1 MNPKHMNPKHLNP
14 EHLNPEHLNIAYDE
28 LMTWGP
34 RLGEPLLPRIL
45 ERIPEISFE
54 MAIEL
59 EAKCGKA
66 QRLANELCERAHAG
80 ELAQSQVQK
89 LLLEQF
95 AWVDAVNLSHAFSQG
110 MYYAWHG

>member
-1 MNPKHMNPKHLNP
+1 MNPKHLNP

-59 EAKCGKA
+59 EVECGKA
-66 QRLANELCERAHAG
+66 QRLVNEFCERAYAG

-95 AWVDAVNLSHAFSQG
+95 AWVNAVNLSHAISQG
-110 MYYAWHG
+110 MYFAWHG

>member
-1 MNPKHMNPKHLNP
+1 MQAAY
-14 EHLNPEHLNIAYDE
+14 LNIAYDE

-45 ERIPEISFE
+45 ERIPEIGLE

-59 EAKCGKA
+59 EAECSKA
-66 QRLANELCERAHAG
+66 QRLANELCERSYAG
-80 ELAQSQVQK
+80 ELTQSQVQK

>member
-1 MNPKHMNPKHLNP
+1 MNLDHLN
-14 EHLNPEHLNIAYDE
+14 LDHLNIAYDE

-45 ERIPEISFE
+45 ERIPEIGLE
-54 MAIEL
+54 MATEL
-59 EAKCGKA
+59 EAECGKA
-66 QRLANELCERAHAG
+66 QRLANELCERSYAG
-80 ELAQSQVQK
+80 ELTQAQVQK